1 MKCLRVFCI
10 LSVISLTL
18 SSLLSF
24 SASAAF
30 EVYSTDPVVDGET
43 AGDILVEEVIPS
55 DETVDLPLDSPL
67 EVPAEDPEAVPEDVP
82 AEDPVEELPVE
93 DPEEEYVLV
102 GDEVIPVSE
111 LEAALEE
118 LELEEVEEVD
128 DWPSYSVL
136 PGRRRA
142 ALSVIGTDAPSN
154 PAFYGS
160 CWVTGYDDNLGEVT
174 IYFPLSVKENTWGV
188 DPNGYLYNITSSSV
202 SGYLSGVYNN
212 SVSASGFSYPRY
224 REYSGSSYSYID
236 LHLIPSNSN
245 MEIATAMEPA
255 QNAAQLLPYIYV
267 GLLGVII
274 VCFMKRW

>member
-30 EVYSTDPVVDGET
+30 EVYSTDPVVDEET
-43 AGDILVEEVIPS
+43 ADDILV
-55 DETVDLPLDSPL
+55 DL
-67 EVPAEDPEAVPEDVP
+67 PAEDPEVVPEEVP
-82 AEDPVEELPVE
+82 EVVPEEVPVEDPVEELPVE
-93 DPEEEYVLV
+93 EPEEEYVLI
-102 GDEVIPVSE
+102 GDEVVPVSE
-111 LEAALEE
+111 LEAELAAMEE
-118 LELEEVEEVD
+118 DEEVD

-136 PGRRRA
+136 PARRRA
-142 ALSVIGTDAPSN
+142 ALPVIGTDAPSN

-174 IYFPLSVKENTWGV
+174 IYFPLSAKENVWGL

-224 REYSGSSYSYID
+224 RESSGSSYTYVD

>member
-1 MKCLRVFCI
+1 MP
-10 LSVISLTL
+10 
-18 SSLLSF
+18 
-24 SASAAF
+24 
-30 EVYSTDPVVDGET
+30 E
-43 AGDILVEEVIPS
+43 
-55 DETVDLPLDSPL
+55 
-67 EVPAEDPEAVPEDVP
+67 EVPAEDSEVVPEEV
-82 AEDPVEELPVE
+82 PVEE
-93 DPEEEYVLV
+93 PEEEYVLI
-102 GDEVIPVSE
+102 GDEVVPISE
-111 LEAALEE
+111 LEAEMAAMEE
-118 LELEEVEEVD
+118 DEEID

-136 PGRRRA
+136 PARRRA
-142 ALSVIGTDAPSN
+142 ALPVIGTDAPSN

-174 IYFPLSVKENTWGV
+174 IYFPLSVKENIWGL
-188 DPNGYLYNITSSSV
+188 DPNGYLYNISSSSV

-224 REYSGSSYSYID
+224 RESSSSGYTYTD

-255 QNAAQLLPYIYV
+255 QNATQLLPYIYV

>member
-30 EVYSTDPVVDGET
+30 EVYSTDSVVDGET
-43 AGDILVEEVIPS
+43 AGDVL
-55 DETVDLPLDSPL
+55 VDLPLDSPL
-67 EVPAEDPEAVPEDVP
+67 EVPEEVPADDPGIIPEDAVPIEDEYP
-82 AEDPVEELPVE
+82 IEE
-93 DPEEEYVLV
+93 PEEEYVLI
-102 GDEVIPVSE
+102 GDEVVPISE
-111 LEAALEE
+111 LEAELAAMEE
-118 LELEEVEEVD
+118 EEEID
-128 DWPSYSVL
+128 DWPSYFVL
-136 PGRRRA
+136 PGRRRV
-142 ALSVIGTDAPSN
+142 ALPVIGTDAPSD

-174 IYFPLSVKENTWGV
+174 IYFPLSAKENVWGV

-202 SGYLSGVYNN
+202 SGYLRGVYNN
-212 SVSASGFSYPRY
+212 SVSASGFAYPRY
-224 REYSGSSYSYID
+224 REGSGAGYNYID
-236 LHLIPSNSN
+236 LHLIPSDSN

-255 QNAAQLLPYIYV
+255 QTASQLFPYIYI
-267 GLLGVII
+267 GLLGVIV

>member
-30 EVYSTDPVVDGET
+30 EVYSTDPVVDGGT
-43 AGDILVEEVIPS
+43 AGDILV
-55 DETVDLPLDSPL
+55 DTPLDSPL
-67 EVPAEDPEAVPEDVP
+67 EVPEEILSQDPI
-82 AEDPVEELPVE
+82 EELPVE
-93 DPEEEYVLV
+93 EPEEEYVLI
-102 GDEVIPVSE
+102 GDEVIPISE
-111 LEAALEE
+111 LEAELDAMEE
-118 LELEEVEEVD
+118 DEEVD
-128 DWPSYSVL
+128 DWPSYFVL

-142 ALSVIGTDAPSN
+142 ALPVIGTDAPSN

-174 IYFPLSVKENTWGV
+174 IYFPLSVKENVWGL

-202 SGYLSGVYNN
+202 SGYLRGVYNN

-224 REYSGSSYSYID
+224 REGSGAGYSYID
-236 LHLIPSNSN
+236 LHLIPSDSN

>member
-30 EVYSTDPVVDGET
+30 EVYSIDPVVDGET
-43 AGDILVEEVIPS
+43 AGDILV
-55 DETVDLPLDSPL
+55 DL
-67 EVPAEDPEAVPEDVP
+67 PAEDPEAVPDEVP
-82 AEDPVEELPVE
+82 AEDPVVVPEVVPVE
-93 DPEEEYVLV
+93 DPEEEYVLI
-102 GDEVIPVSE
+102 GDEVVPISE
-111 LEAALEE
+111 LEAEMAAMEE
-118 LELEEVEEVD
+118 DEAVD

-136 PGRRRA
+136 SARRRA
-142 ALSVIGTDAPSN
+142 ALPVIGTDAPSN

-174 IYFPLSVKENTWGV
+174 IYFPLSVKENYWGV

-224 REYSGSSYSYID
+224 RESSSSGYSYID
-236 LHLIPSNSN
+236 LHLVPSNSN

-255 QNAAQLLPYIYV
+255 QNAAQLLPYVYV

>member
-30 EVYSTDPVVDGET
+30 EVYSADPVVDSET
-43 AGDILVEEVIPS
+43 ADDILVDLPAEDPEVVPEEVSAEDP
-55 DETVDLPLDSPL
+55 EVVLE
-67 EVPAEDPEAVPEDVP
+67 EVPAEDPF
-82 AEDPVEELPVE
+82 EELPLE
-93 DPEEEYVLV
+93 EPEEEYVLID
-102 GDEVIPVSE
+102 GEVIPISE
-111 LEAALEE
+111 LEAELDAMEE
-118 LELEEVEEVD
+118 DEEVD
-128 DWPSYSVL
+128 DWPSYFVL

-142 ALSVIGTDAPSN
+142 ALPVIGTDAPSN

-174 IYFPLSVKENTWGV
+174 IYFPLSAKEDVWGL

-202 SGYLSGVYNN
+202 SGYLRGVYNN

-224 REYSGSSYSYID
+224 RESSGSGYSYID

-255 QNAAQLLPYIYV
+255 QTASQLFPYIYI
-267 GLLGVII
+267 GLLGVIV

>member
-10 LSVISLTL
+10 LSAISLTL
-18 SSLLSF
+18 SSLLSV

-43 AGDILVEEVIPS
+43 AGDILV
-55 DETVDLPLDSPL
+55 DTPLDSPL
-67 EVPAEDPEAVPEDVP
+67 EVPEEILSQDPI
-82 AEDPVEELPVE
+82 EELPVE
-93 DPEEEYVLV
+93 EPEEEYVLI
-102 GDEVIPVSE
+102 GDEVIPISE
-111 LEAALEE
+111 LEAELDAMEE
-118 LELEEVEEVD
+118 DEEVD
-128 DWPSYSVL
+128 DWPSYFVL

-142 ALSVIGTDAPSN
+142 ALPVIGTDAPSN

-174 IYFPLSVKENTWGV
+174 IYFPLSVKENYWGL

-202 SGYLSGVYNN
+202 SGYLRGVYNN

-224 REYSGSSYSYID
+224 REGSGAGYSYID
-236 LHLIPSNSN
+236 LHLIPSDSN

-267 GLLGVII
+267 GLLGVIV

>member
-43 AGDILVEEVIPS
+43 AGDILV
-55 DETVDLPLDSPL
+55 DTPLDSPL
-67 EVPAEDPEAVPEDVP
+67 EVPEEILSQDPI
-82 AEDPVEELPVE
+82 EELPVE
-93 DPEEEYVLV
+93 EPEEEYVLI
-102 GDEVIPVSE
+102 GDEVIPISE
-111 LEAALEE
+111 LEAELDAMEE
-118 LELEEVEEVD
+118 DEEVD
-128 DWPSYSVL
+128 DWPSYFVL

-142 ALSVIGTDAPSN
+142 ALPVIGTDAPSN

-174 IYFPLSVKENTWGV
+174 IYFPLSVKENYWGL

-202 SGYLSGVYNN
+202 SGYLRGVYNN

-224 REYSGSSYSYID
+224 REGSGAGYSYID
-236 LHLIPSNSN
+236 LHLIPSDSN

-267 GLLGVII
+267 GLLGVIV

>member
-1 MKCLRVFCI
+1 MKCLRLFCI
-10 LSVISLTL
+10 LSVISLTF
-18 SSLLSF
+18 SSLSF
-24 SASAAF
+24 TSASAAF
-30 EVYSTDPVVDGET
+30 EVYSTDPVVDEET
-43 AGDILVEEVIPS
+43 AGDIL
-55 DETVDLPLDSPL
+55 VDLPLDSPL
-67 EVPAEDPEAVPEDVP
+67 EVPEEVLAEDPEVVPEEIP
-82 AEDPVEELPVE
+82 AEDPVEEIIDEPAE
-93 DPEEEYVLV
+93 DFVLV
-102 GDEVIPVSE
+102 GDEVIPVDE

-118 LELEEVEEVD
+118 LELEEEEEID
-128 DWPSYSVL
+128 DWPSYFVL

-142 ALSVIGTDAPSN
+142 ALPVIGTDAPSN

>member
-1 MKCLRVFCI
+1 MKCLRLFCI
-10 LSVISLTL
+10 LSVISLTF
-18 SSLLSF
+18 SSLSF
-24 SASAAF
+24 TSANAAL
-30 EVYSTDPVVDGET
+30 EVYSTDPVVDPET
-43 AGDILVEEVIPS
+43 AGDILV
-55 DETVDLPLDSPL
+55 DLPAEDPV
-67 EVPAEDPEAVPEDVP
+67 EVPAEDPI
-82 AEDPVEELPVE
+82 EELPVE

-102 GDEVIPVSE
+102 GDQVIPVSE

-118 LELEEVEEVD
+118 LEEVEEVD
-128 DWPSYSVL
+128 DWPSYFVL

-142 ALSVIGTDAPSN
+142 ALPVIGTDAPSN

-160 CWVTGYDDNLGEVT
+160 CWVTGYDSNLGNVT
-174 IYFPLSVKENTWGV
+174 IYFPLSAKENVWGL

-224 REYSGSSYSYID
+224 REGSGAGFSYID
-236 LHLIPSNSN
+236 LHLIPSDSN

-255 QNAAQLLPYIYV
+255 QTASQLFPYIYI
-267 GLLGVII
+267 GLLGVIV